1 MALQTES
8 NRIISQFLAKT
19 LHAILA
25 ARIPHLHDA
34 AARGGGA
41 AAPRHRRRDRWF
53 QLALGDPPPPIE
65 HGGLLPHGVLEPLV
79 VDIVLSPRDA
89 SASAAA
95 AEPVVERWTAQCES
109 APPAPADAASSS
121 FVVRRTYKKSIILL
135 RSLYSLL
142 RLLPAY
148 RFFRMM
154 CASHQSYNYDLSYRV
169 SSFAAPFSRE
179 EEKGFA
185 LHSFAPVET
194 QFGNLLVS
202 VQYRPTL
209 ADFNLEVSSLS
220 PPMLIA
226 DYVGSPATD
235 PMRAFPASPAERGGA
250 PPRPSTSAPPLFQRP
265 HSWTSA
271 PIPHHPL
278 GIGGAS
284 PIPVAD
290 QRLSLPESYDPRLP
304 SQQAAASALRKGGFS
319 FDEFKL
325 SPPFSSS
332 TTPSPPTFGGANM
345 QFRLPSETAPVSIP
359 QAASWKSQALR
370 GPNLSDPT
378 RNFLPPPSPRSTRAD
393 HSAQE
398 YPSGSRSF
406 RKSEGL
412 KTADLFS
419 NLYAVQ
425 KGLKESRDDSGRF
438 SGVFSSGGS
447 PRFGFSRSSS
457 RLSIQDDDDAD
468 YSYPFA
474 VDDVDISDSQ
484 TRSNDGKETSEYS
497 QAYASSHRSQDAA
510 VGVLV
515 HMLRTAPPLRDQSY
529 SSQSSK
535 SELNGDSGVTSSFFM
550 SRKTSDALEELQ
562 TYKEMKEILLSQSRG
577 QLEDPLKQRTE

>member
-1 MALQTES
+1 MTPEYASYSPSLMPCS
-8 NRIISQFLAKT
+8 APIRDLPDSHGPANRIEPDHIPVPRQNPPRDPRRAD
-19 LHAILA
+19 
-25 ARIPHLHDA
+25 PHLHDA

-250 PPRPSTSAPPLFQRP
+250 RRGRRPPRRRCSSARTAGRARRFR
-265 HSWTSA
+265 
-271 PIPHHPL
+271 
-278 GIGGAS
+278 
-284 PIPVAD
+284 
-290 QRLSLPESYDPRLP
+290 
-304 SQQAAASALRKGGFS
+304 
-319 FDEFKL
+319 
-325 SPPFSSS
+325 
-332 TTPSPPTFGGANM
+332 TTPSASAARRRSLSRTRDCRCRRA
-345 QFRLPSETAPVSIP
+345 TIPVCR
-359 QAASWKSQALR
+359 ASKR
-370 GPNLSDPT
+370 
-378 RNFLPPPSPRSTRAD
+378 R
-393 HSAQE
+393 
-398 YPSGSRSF
+398 
-406 RKSEGL
+406 
-412 KTADLFS
+412 
-419 NLYAVQ
+419 
-425 KGLKESRDDSGRF
+425 
-438 SGVFSSGGS
+438 
-447 PRFGFSRSSS
+447 
-457 RLSIQDDDDAD
+457 
-468 YSYPFA
+468 
-474 VDDVDISDSQ
+474 
-484 TRSNDGKETSEYS
+484 
-497 QAYASSHRSQDAA
+497 HR
-510 VGVLV
+510 
-515 HMLRTAPPLRDQSY
+515 R
-529 SSQSSK
+529 
-535 SELNGDSGVTSSFFM
+535 
-550 SRKTSDALEELQ
+550 
-562 TYKEMKEILLSQSRG
+562 
-577 QLEDPLKQRTE
+577 